1 MSASSGTF
9 NPQLVSAPGE
19 DRIEIPKKWRVGQMV
34 LTLLVVALAIYYY
47 KWGWQSPAGEME
59 VNKPPTGDMLQVL
72 KWYLVDAPGFFVL
85 LGFIWLTTPTA
96 GVIALTTFQEAL
108 RRKWMTA
115 LLAFG
120 LVIVALSSFFTWMQ
134 PGEEQKFLRDFGL
147 GFINILTILMAI
159 FLGVA
164 LVPPEIERRT
174 IFTILSKPVTRQEF
188 LIGKFLGLCWT
199 LFVNLALMGLMFL
212 ISYAI
217 FKIRIEKGFAA
228 AMLVDPAGAHPGL
241 MFDLGNITRALL
253 LHMGQLS
260 VLSALSLML
269 SLIVSNITAI
279 VFCFVIFFAGN
290 SSSYFE
296 HLGGGAD
303 AHKEGGEH
311 KEGEASHIQGPLQGV
326 VKAVYYLLPRLDR
339 YDVRERLVT
348 DSPVAFNYMWKAFGS
363 GLTYVAVL
371 LVIAYL
377 IFSDREF

>member
-9 NPQLVSAPGE
+9 NPNMMARG
-19 DRIEIPKKWRVGQMV
+19 DRIEVPMKWRVGQII
-34 LTLLVVALAIYYY
+34 LTILVALLGGYYY
-47 KWGWQSPAGEME
+47 TTGWQSPPGETEVATRTVWDGFGFIVLAG
-59 VNKPPTGDMLQVL
+59 L
-72 KWYLVDAPGFFVL
+72 
-85 LGFIWLTTPTA
+85 IWLTTPTA

-120 LVIVALSSFFTWMQ
+120 LVIVGLSSFFTWMQ

-147 GFINILTILMAI
+147 GFIIILTILMAI

-217 FKIRIEKGFAA
+217 FKIRIEKGFAP
-228 AMLVDPAGAHPGL
+228 AMESTMGHPGL
-241 MFDLGNITRALL
+241 MFDIANLSRALL

-260 VLSALSLML
+260 VLAALSLML
-269 SLIVSNITAI
+269 SLIVTNITAI
-279 VFCFVIFFAGN
+279 VFCFVLYFAGN
-290 SSSYFE
+290 ASSYFE
-296 HLGGGAD
+296 HLSGSGEK
-303 AHKEGGEH
+303 HEGHE
-311 KEGEASHIQGPLQGV
+311 EEASHIQGPLQGV
-326 VKAVYYLLPRLDR
+326 VKALYFMLPRLDR
-339 YDVRERLVT
+339 FDVRERLVN
-348 DSPVAFNYMWKAFGS
+348 DSPIAFNYMWKAMGS

-377 IFSDREF
+377 VFSDREF

>member
-9 NPQLVSAPGE
+9 NPNLIKE
-19 DRIEIPKKWRVGQMV
+19 DRIAIPMKWRVGQAV
-34 LTLLVVALAIYYY
+34 LMLFVAIVAGYYY
-47 KWGWQSPAGEME
+47 TVGWQSPPGETEVATRTLWDGFGFVVLAG
-59 VNKPPTGDMLQVL
+59 L
-72 KWYLVDAPGFFVL
+72 
-85 LGFIWLTTPTA
+85 IWLTTPTA

-108 RRKWMTA
+108 RRRWMTV

-147 GFINILTILMAI
+147 GFIIILTILMAI

-199 LFVNLALMGLMFL
+199 LFVNLALMGIMFL

-228 AMLVDPAGAHPGL
+228 AMDSSMGHPGL
-241 MFDLGNITRALL
+241 IFDISNLSRALL

-260 VLSALSLML
+260 VLAALSLML
-269 SLIVSNITAI
+269 SLVVTNITAI
-279 VFCFVIFFAGN
+279 VFCFVLYFAGN
-290 SSSYFE
+290 ASSYFE
-296 HLGGGAD
+296 HLGG
-303 AHKEGGEH
+303 EGDEH
-311 KEGEASHIQGPLQGV
+311 KDGHDEEAAHVQGPLQGV
-326 VKAVYYLLPRLDR
+326 VKALYFMLPRLDR
-339 YDVRERLVT
+339 FDVRERLVN
-348 DSPVAFNYMWKAFGS
+348 DQIVAFNYMWKALGS

-377 IFSDREF
+377 VFSDREF

>member
-19 DRIEIPKKWRVGQMV
+19 DRIEIPMKWRVGQIV

-47 KWGWQSPAGEME
+47 TIGWKSPAGEVE
-59 VNKPPTGDMLQVL
+59 VNRPTLWDGFGFVVL
-72 KWYLVDAPGFFVL
+72 AGL
-85 LGFIWLTTPTA
+85 IWLTTPTA

-228 AMLVDPAGAHPGL
+228 AMLVD
-241 MFDLGNITRALL
+241 
-253 LHMGQLS
+253 
-260 VLSALSLML
+260 V
-269 SLIVSNITAI
+269 
-279 VFCFVIFFAGN
+279 
-290 SSSYFE
+290 
-296 HLGGGAD
+296 
-303 AHKEGGEH
+303 
-311 KEGEASHIQGPLQGV
+311 
-326 VKAVYYLLPRLDR
+326 
-339 YDVRERLVT
+339 
-348 DSPVAFNYMWKAFGS
+348 
-363 GLTYVAVL
+363 
-371 LVIAYL
+371 
-377 IFSDREF
+377 

>member
-1 MSASSGTF
+1 MSASSPAM
-9 NPQLVSAPGE
+9 NQMAAAPRPADE
-19 DRIEIPKKWRVGQMV
+19 RIEIPASWRIGQAIIS
-34 LTLLVVALAIYYY
+34 LVIVAMAVYYY
-47 KWGWQSPAGEME
+47 TIGWKSPSGETE
-59 VNKPPTGDMLQVL
+59 ANTRTVFDATGFL
-72 KWYLVDAPGFFVL
+72 VL
-85 LGFIWLTTPTA
+85 LGLTWLTTPTA

-108 RRKWMTA
+108 RRRWMTA

-147 GFINILTILMAI
+147 GFIIILTILMAI

-217 FKIRIEKGFAA
+217 FKIRIEKGLGA
-228 AMLVDPAGAHPGL
+228 AMSSAEGHPGL
-241 MFDLGNITRALL
+241 IFDISNITRALML
-253 LHMGQLS
+253 QMGQLA
-260 VLSALSLML
+260 VLSALALML
-269 SLIVSNITAI
+269 SLVVSSITAI
-279 VFCFVIFFAGN
+279 VFCFVIYFGGQA
-290 SSSYFE
+290 SSYWE
-296 HLGGGAD
+296 HLSGAEKD
-303 AHKEGGEH
+303 EH
-311 KEGEASHIQGPLQGV
+311 GDHVEHVKGPIQGL
-326 VKAVYYLLPRLDR
+326 VKAAYFVLPRLDR
-339 YDVRERLVT
+339 FDVRERLVN
-348 DSPVAFNYMWKAFGS
+348 DMPVAFNYMWKAFGS

-371 LVIAYL
+371 LAIAYL